1 MPPRRHGNNEQ
12 AGLAST
18 HGSGPMQLRIVLVP
32 TIMALNAHAALACGY
47 HSSLDSSTFNVAHPG
62 SVTVASAIYRAQDR
76 GTLDARITTSSSAS
90 LFGAGYRE
98 AVQYLKQLERSVAR
112 GATARNDT
120 GRQRFALLLVRS
132 RLWTDFTAQPGRTK
146 ANIHVDGPVE
156 GEPIVLTDESVLR
169 ALFQGRLTL
178 DAAIDQDLVRIVDDH
193 DRKTHALLQAA
204 LATTGSLGPSSPSA
218 FGSLYQ

>member
-1 MPPRRHGNNEQ
+1 
-12 AGLAST
+12 
-18 HGSGPMQLRIVLVP
+18 MQLRIVLVS
-32 TIMALNAHAALACGY
+32 TMVALSAHAALACGY

-62 SVTVASAIYRAQDR
+62 SLAVATAIYRAQDR
-76 GTLDARITTSSSAS
+76 GTLDARITTSRSAS

-112 GATARNDT
+112 SATAWNDT

-132 RLWTDFTAQPGRTK
+132 RLWTDFTAQLGRAK

-169 ALFQGRLTL
+169 ALFSGQLTL
-178 DAAIDQDLVRIVDDH
+178 DAAIDQGLVRIVDDH

-204 LATTGSLGPSSPSA
+204 LATTGSLSSSTSA
-218 FGSLYQ
+218 FGGFYQ